1 VTEVV
6 TGPAAARRQRLG
18 ILAAL
23 CAGSALSWLLLLRQA
38 GGLRAAFSLHAAM
51 PMGMS
56 GQSSIVGVSGLTAGM
71 GPALFLAMWLAMM
84 AAMMFPSAAP
94 MVLLFAKV
102 QSGRRE
108 AGRAAVPTTLFVG
121 AYLLVWFAAGVLAYG
136 LAVGAGTLVDH
147 SAALLGA
154 APRIGAALVV
164 LGGCYQF
171 SPLKRRCLAKCK
183 APMDFIL
190 GGWRDGKGGAVR
202 MGAVHGAYCLGCCWM
217 LFLLLLPL
225 GMMNITAMGVLT
237 VLVFAEKVLP
247 SGRRIAAAGG
257 AALVAF
263 GLAAIAVPHLLPTQ
277 VPVFG

>member
-1 VTEVV
+1 VTAVV
-6 TGPAAARRQRLG
+6 PGDRAARRQRLG

-23 CAGSALSWLLLLRQA
+23 GAGSVLSWLLLLRQA

-51 PMGMS
+51 PMGVS
-56 GQSSIVGVSGLTAGM
+56 GQSSMGVSGLTVGM

-136 LAVGAGTLVDH
+136 LAIGAGTLADH

-190 GGWRDGKGGAVR
+190 GEWRDGKGGAVR
-202 MGAVHGAYCLGCCWM
+202 MGAVHGGYCLGCCWM

-225 GMMNITAMGVLT
+225 GVMNIAAMGVLT
-237 VLVFAEKVLP
+237 LLVFAEKVLP
-247 SGRRIAAAGG
+247 SGRRIAAIGG

-277 VPVFG
+277 VPVVG

>member
-1 VTEVV
+1 MTAVV
-6 TGPAAARRQRLG
+6 PGDRAARRQRLG

-23 CAGSALSWLLLLRQA
+23 GAGSVLSWLLLLRQA
-38 GGLRAAFSLHAAM
+38 GGLRAAFSLRAAM

-56 GQSSIVGVSGLTAGM
+56 GQSSMGVSGLTAGM

-108 AGRAAVPTTLFVG
+108 AGRSAVPTTLFVG

-136 LAVGAGTLVDH
+136 LAIGAGTLADH
-147 SAALLGA
+147 SGALLGA

-190 GGWRDGKGGAVR
+190 GEWRDGKGGAVR
-202 MGAVHGAYCLGCCWM
+202 MGVVHGAYCLGCCWM

-225 GMMNITAMGVLT
+225 GVMNIAAMGVLT
-237 VLVFAEKVLP
+237 LLIFAEKVLP
-247 SGRRIAAAGG
+247 SGRRIAAIGG

-263 GLAAIAVPHLLPTQ
+263 GLAAIAVPQLLPTQ
-277 VPVFG
+277 VPVVG

>member
-1 VTEVV
+1 VTAVV
-6 TGPAAARRQRLG
+6 PGDRAARRQRLG

-23 CAGSALSWLLLLRQA
+23 GAGSVLSWLLLLRQA

-51 PMGMS
+51 PMGVS
-56 GQSSIVGVSGLTAGM
+56 GQSSMGVSGLTVGM

-136 LAVGAGTLVDH
+136 LAIGAGTLADH

-190 GGWRDGKGGAVR
+190 GEWRDGKGGAVR
-202 MGAVHGAYCLGCCWM
+202 MGVVHGAYCLGCCWM

-225 GMMNITAMGVLT
+225 GVMNIAAMGVLT
-237 VLVFAEKVLP
+237 LLVFAEKVLP
-247 SGRRIAAAGG
+247 SGRRIAAIGG

-277 VPVFG
+277 VPVVG